1 MKNLASES
9 DTKTGAVAEAAEQR
23 KWKELEDHFVLM
35 EADRANIIMAGV
47 EATGALGPGMMRAVK
62 IITEKVANR
71 KWRVGMPAED
81 KWLAEKDRAEYVTD
95 AKRKISA
102 VVHRG
107 RWVCVQRLVERCRS
121 AHSPAG

>member
-1 MKNLASES
+1 
-9 DTKTGAVAEAAEQR
+9 
-23 KWKELEDHFVLM
+23 
-35 EADRANIIMAGV
+35 
-47 EATGALGPGMMRAVK
+47 MMRAVK

-81 KWLAEKDRAEYVTD
+81 KWLAEKDENEYVTD

-107 RWVCVQRLVERCRS
+107 RCAAPCRALPQRPFAGWVEHAGRRHERS
-121 AHSPAG
+121 